1 MMTEKM
7 PGIESVETLRETEL
21 QFNKLGFVKHAINLI
36 KKVRLLSSSGRK
48 IQLLYNSLTFL

>member
-36 KKVRLLSSSGRK
+36 KKVRLLSSSRRK

>member
-36 KKVRLLSSSGRK
+36 KKS
-48 IQLLYNSLTFL
+48 

>member
-7 PGIESVETLRETEL
+7 PGTESVETLREL

-36 KKVRLLSSSGRK
+36 KKVRLLK
-48 IQLLYNSLTFL
+48 